1 MILQSKT
8 CIISYCI
15 DDAKCSVGFEHF
27 CKMQISQIDKPFTF
41 EIETF
46 AGRKAYFAASRY
58 DFFLLLIIRDDE
70 RYRWIREIE
79 NNSFSSMKQ
88 TIESLESGLR
98 SMAIDEVFD

>member
-1 MILQSKT
+1 MEKISKHVGYITKDKCFKKRLESVAKRRLSGPEKTFASMINT
-8 CIISYCI
+8 
-15 DDAKCSVGFEHF
+15 
-27 CKMQISQIDKPFTF
+27 
-41 EIETF
+41 

-98 SMAIDEVFD
+98 SMAIDEVFY